1 MSSRLLRNVSEAA
14 PAGAAPAA
22 GDAAKRRALRD
33 PVLFVVSTLGI
44 GGSERKIV
52 RLANAL
58 SARGRRVALAYLNEP
73 DALAAE
79 LDSAVPADNLRRKGK
94 FSIAALHR
102 LHTLIELHGARA
114 VISVNLY
121 PTLYTGLLARLSRRS
136 QHVRFIASLN
146 TTDLGERTQKQMLLY
161 RPALRAMDELIFGAE
176 HQRRLW
182 SARQLQGRSPP
193 SRVLYNGVDTEYFDR
208 TTVPAWRPPDWPR
221 NRRVIG
227 AVGMLRAE
235 KSHDHL

>member
-1 MSSRLLRNVSEAA
+1 GELGAAPVECARVPGLAGGLAAQSDANERPCRPAGSEQPGRMSSRLLRNVSEAA

-94 FSIAALHR
+94 
-102 LHTLIELHGARA
+102 
-114 VISVNLY
+114 
-121 PTLYTGLLARLSRRS
+121 
-136 QHVRFIASLN
+136 
-146 TTDLGERTQKQMLLY
+146 
-161 RPALRAMDELIFGAE
+161 
-176 HQRRLW
+176 
-182 SARQLQGRSPP
+182 
-193 SRVLYNGVDTEYFDR
+193 
-208 TTVPAWRPPDWPR
+208 
-221 NRRVIG
+221 
-227 AVGMLRAE
+227 
-235 KSHDHL
+235 